1 LGGATA
7 VTLAK
12 LTNLPIIGKHIAP
25 NPLARNAVKAYEEY
39 LHEIGMSDLDVENM
53 RAQLAEIRI
62 MILISAF
69 ALLLKG
75 LAGDDDDDPELNF
88 TLNTLQR
95 VYQDLSFFT
104 FPSSAFAIIKD
115 PVPIKKTIEDAVEA
129 LHATAALISDPE
141 KDIYRR
147 GLRKGRSKTAK
158 EWKDLFPVLSA
169 WQSTESTFDQVFNAD
184 AYKYTGKK

>member
-1 LGGATA
+1 
-7 VTLAK
+7 
-12 LTNLPIIGKHIAP
+12 
-25 NPLARNAVKAYEEY
+25 
-39 LHEIGMSDLDVENM
+39 M